1 MLRDAVETLRP
12 QLDSAG
18 IRVIVDA
25 APDLP
30 EGFVDRGQ
38 IERVVTN
45 LITNARRATPEGG
58 SITVS
63 AAAIGD
69 EVAVSVA
76 DTGTGI
82 PREYLA
88 KIFEPF
94 VQVPDAPVG
103 GAGLGLSISQ
113 RTVEAHGGQLSV
125 QSEPGKGSRFTF
137 TIPIVKKAEP

>member
-1 MLRDAVETLRP
+1 V
-12 QLDSAG
+12 
-18 IRVIVDA
+18 
-25 APDLP
+25 
-30 EGFVDRGQ
+30 FVDRGQ
-38 IERVVTN
+38 IERVVSN
-45 LITNARRATPEGG
+45 LMTNARRATPEGG
-58 SITVS
+58 SIIVS
-63 AAAIGD
+63 ATAIGD
-69 EVAVSVA
+69 QVAVSVA

-113 RTVEAHGGQLSV
+113 RIIEAHGGQLSV

-137 TIPIVKKAEP
+137 TIPIAKKAES